1 MKRVLLIFAVSLIS
15 IIGFSNDAKAQILEY
30 NTMIG
35 FRAGTCVG
43 GSIKQFV
50 APQGA
55 VELMVYNRWDGWV
68 TALLYEH
75 HMDIREFRGMEWYV
89 GGGAHYGVWKE
100 GKGLPPWTDRSNQD
114 WTAYGVDLIV
124 GIDYNINNS
133 NFYIAF
139 DWKPAYNFQDFTG
152 LWEDEAAF
160 TLRYAF

>member
-1 MKRVLLIFAVSLIS
+1 MSRSLQIFTLFLLL
-15 IIGFSNDAKAQILEY
+15 IIGFSISAKAQIGEY

-35 FRAGTCVG
+35 FRAGTSVG
-43 GSIKQFV
+43 GSVKQFI

-55 VELMVYNRWDGWV
+55 VELMVYNRWQGWV

-75 HMDIREFRGMEWYV
+75 HMDIREFRGLEWYF
-89 GGGAHYGVWKE
+89 GGGAHYGVWKK
-100 GKGLPPWTDRSNQD
+100 GKGFPPWTDNRNQD

-124 GIDYNINNS
+124 GLDYNINNS

-139 DWKPAYNFQDFTG
+139 DWKPAYNFQDFTR